1 MASPASKD
9 LPLGQFAPQDW
20 IDTVELMKTY
30 QDLQTTMK
38 PEEFYT
44 NSFVSKPGS

>member
-1 MASPASKD
+1 MPSPASKG
-9 LPLGQFAPQDW
+9 LPLGMFAPQDW
-20 IDTVELMKTY
+20 TDTVELMKTY

-44 NSFVSKPGS
+44 DAFVSKPGT